1 MSVTT
6 LLALSALAVG
16 ATHHKKHGRDF
27 TRDFIKSDV
36 FKAKKSIPYW
46 TDKPRKLRGDVPYPP
61 PKDWIYNT
69 KGGPKEGMINVHLV
83 PHSHDDPGW
92 QVSVDQYFFE
102 QVYYIVD
109 TLLMRL
115 TEDENRR
122 FMFVETS
129 FFARWWQV
137 QPPKK
142 QAQLKT
148 LVTNGQLEF
157 VNGGWCMHDEASPY
171 YVEMVD
177 QTTRGHQFL
186 LSNFGEAGRPKG
198 SWTIDPFGHSNTN
211 AWLIG
216 AESGMDYL
224 FWGRMDYQDFAM
236 RKPTQKLEWI
246 WEGSETMGDTAQ
258 IFAGQLF
265 GRGAGGYG
273 TWTSYDNRNAVLGYQ
288 NENDNGGRQVQ
299 DDPRLHDYN
308 VDQVVD
314 QFVQNARTQAASFR
328 TDHQMWA
335 CGDDFNY
342 QNADHWYRNLD
353 KTIHYVNLNGTV
365 NVFYSTPTLYVAEK
379 KKADLTW
386 EVRKDDIFPLGDA
399 AHHYWSGYFT
409 SRPSL
414 KRQVHAASNFLN
426 AARQM
431 EVISKVNKTE
441 IKVATTRA
449 SPEVGASWTDSLE
462 GSIGVAT
469 HHDGM
474 SGTERQDVSND
485 YSERISESHGEV
497 EDGVALAFNKLMG
510 TSVEFQHCNC
520 NSMGADNCLNISM
533 CATTTDEAEFTVAA
547 WNPLAR
553 GSVQGIRLPVTFSFG
568 TQWKVY
574 DHLKRL
580 LPSDLVEIDAR
591 THQIPLL
598 YLNSFGLTTSQEID
612 ALKNLQNKATHVLS
626 FTASLPPLGFAKF
639 HAVRT
644 EETKVVPKPKKVKA
658 DEVKLGESLT
668 ISNDMYELQFDTER
682 GLTTILTNKE
692 TGAST
697 PFSVTTGW
705 YNSSVGG
712 CTLGM
717 PTDTGCDDQRSGAY
731 MFRPNSTKLFYP
743 GPTQVPTLKVV
754 YGEQVDE
761 VYQTF
766 STWVTCVYRLWK
778 TQKNLEV
785 EWTAGPIP
793 IDTPWLPGDV
803 YPGKEVVFR
812 YSTGMNTGGTFYTDA
827 NGREM
832 VKRQFNARGP
842 SYPTLAVNE
851 PVAGNY
857 YPVNGMISV
866 QDQENQL
873 TVLTDVTQGGASLE
887 DGAVE
892 LMVHRRL
899 QYDDSRGVQEPL
911 NETMCGCNDINAGE
925 GQMGEHGQEGD
936 GGCLCK
942 GLAVRGRHLVIFDII
957 DRANSQRRQDLE
969 ELAFPATLAF
979 AKGDIEPKSTF
990 ASFINGQLPKQ
1001 VKLMTLNSNYATLN
1015 GGKTLLR
1022 IAHLYQAN
1030 ESVLDSVPVAVDF
1043 TKIFSH
1049 SSLKIKSMEETQLTG
1064 TMPLAEMDSSKF
1076 KWKTYTPNEGVAAQF
1091 RNSRGFTRSY
1101 LNLNDF
1107 TVTIKPMEVRT
1118 YLVTFH

>member
-1 MSVTT
+1 MTLST

-16 ATHHKKHGRDF
+16 FDRRKPQGEF
-27 TRDFIKSDV
+27 SGDFIKSDN
-36 FKAKKSIPYW
+36 FKAKKTHAYW
-46 TDKPRKLRGDVPYPP
+46 TDKPRKLRGDAPYNPP
-61 PKDWIYNT
+61 TDWVYNT
-69 KGGPKEGMINVHLV
+69 KGGPHEGMINVHLV
-83 PHSHDDPGW
+83 PHSHDDTGW
-92 QVSVDQYFFE
+92 QVTVDQYFYE
-102 QVYYIVD
+102 QVYYILD

-115 TEDENRR
+115 TEDKNRR
-122 FMFVETS
+122 FMFVETG
-129 FFARWWQV
+129 FFARWWKQ
-137 QPPKK
+137 QSTAKK
-142 QAQLKT
+142 TQFKT

-265 GRGAGGYG
+265 GKGSGGYS
-273 TWTSYDNRNAVLGYQ
+273 TWTGYDSNALGAAAI
-288 NENDNGGRQVQ
+288 R
-299 DDPRLHDYN
+299 DDPTLHDYN
-308 VDQVVD
+308 VDQIID
-314 QFVQNARTQAASFR
+314 EFVQNANAQAASTR
-328 TDHQMWA
+328 TEHQMWA
-335 CGDDFNY
+335 CGGDFNY
-342 QNADHWYRNLD
+342 QNADHYYHNLD
-353 KTIHYVNLNGTV
+353 KLIHYSKINGTV
-365 NVFYSTPTLYVAEK
+365 NAFYSTPTLYVAEK

-386 EVRKDDIFPLGDA
+386 EVRRDDIFPLADA

-449 SPEVGASWTDSLE
+449 SPIVGESWTDSLE

-474 SGTERQDVSND
+474 SGTERQSVSND
-485 YSERISESHGEV
+485 YEERISESHGEV

-520 NSMGADNCLNISM
+520 NSMGADNCLNITV
-533 CATTTDEAEFTVAA
+533 CGLTTDEAEFTVAA

-580 LPSDLVEIDAR
+580 LPSDLVEIDTR

-598 YLNSFGLTTSQEID
+598 YLNSFNMTKSEEIA
-612 ALKNLQNKATHVLS
+612 ALEKLQNKATHVLS

-644 EETKVVPKPKKVKA
+644 DEAKLKKITPR
-658 DEVKLGESLT
+658 EVKVGET
-668 ISNDMYELQFDTER
+668 VKISNDMYELEFDTEK

-705 YNSSVGG
+705 YNSSTGG
-712 CTLGM
+712 CTEGM
-717 PTDTGCDDQRSGAY
+717 PTDTGCDKQKSGAY
-731 MFRPNSTKLFYP
+731 MFRPNSTGLLYP

-866 QDQENQL
+866 QDANHQL
-873 TVLTDVTQGGASLE
+873 AVLTDVTQGGASLE

-911 NETMCGCNDINAGE
+911 NETMCGCNDIHTPE
-925 GQMGEHGQEGD
+925 HEMGAHGQEGD
-936 GGCLCK
+936 GGCLCE
-942 GLAVRGRHLVIFDII
+942 GLTMRGRHLVIFDTI

-979 AKGDIEPKSTF
+979 AKGDVAPQNTF
-990 ASFINGQLPKQ
+990 ASFITGALPKQ

-1064 TMPLAEMDSSKF
+1064 TMPLAEMDNNKF